1 MTNRLLA
8 FAFCLAIVA
17 ASGGCSLHKQAANEN
32 TNHNAPSTTTASP
45 ATPTTTHPVATV
57 AGGELQPGEASGTFT
72 AKGEKVELKYAY
84 AGRAVR
90 FGTESLVILLTDK
103 PIPSDALAEEI
114 KSATLLEDEKLRGLE
129 YVLDENSM
137 WVRYHPGQ
145 YQESSRNKLKEYKVE
160 NGTVRGFDDNDGN
173 LSEGKYARSVR
184 FVATI
189 GK

>member
-1 MTNRLLA
+1 MTNRVLA
-8 FAFCLAIVA
+8 CAFCLAVMA
-17 ASGGCSLHKQAANEN
+17 ASGGCSMHKSVGEN
-32 TNHNAPSTTTASP
+32 SNHTAPSTTTASP
-45 ATPTTTHPVATV
+45 ATPTTTQAAPVVQA
-57 AGGELQPGEASGTFT
+57 GELKPGEASGTFT
-72 AKGEKVELKYAY
+72 AKGERVELKYAY

-145 YQESSRNKLKEYKVE
+145 YQESSSNKLKEYKVE

-173 LSEGKYARSVR
+173 LSDGKYARSVR

-189 GK
+189 AK